1 MRGICRGKSQNICH
15 RKTAELARALTTI
28 GILYAD
34 YCAERNSR
42 KRYQQTA
49 KSGIHLRREG
59 VVGKNRFGGEA
70 EGRKPAQ
77 PSIPE
82 GILGFPSL

>member
-1 MRGICRGKSQNICH
+1 MTTNLWEGCRFPGAVGSLDH
-15 RKTAELARALTTI
+15 SFRPHVTGAEIKVRRRCEEA
-28 GILYAD
+28 
-34 YCAERNSR
+34 
-42 KRYQQTA
+42 A
-49 KSGIHLRREG
+49 KSEEIHLRREG
-59 VVGKNRFGGEA
+59 VVGKKRIGGEA

>member
-1 MRGICRGKSQNICH
+1 MAWPAGLEKALLQRND
-15 RKTAELARALTTI
+15 AESLTGRVRNFDERLVLTELELKASRI
-28 GILYAD
+28 GG
-34 YCAERNSR
+34 EN
-42 KRYQQTA
+42 
-49 KSGIHLRREG
+49 SGIHLRREG
-59 VVGKNRFGGEA
+59 VVGKDKFGGEA

>member
-1 MRGICRGKSQNICH
+1 MTRPVGLAKALLQLNRAESVTGRVRSFH
-15 RKTAELARALTTI
+15 ERLVLAELELNASRI
-28 GILYAD
+28 GG
-34 YCAERNSR
+34 EN
-42 KRYQQTA
+42 
-49 KSGIHLRREG
+49 SGIHLRREG
-59 VVGKNRFGGEA
+59 VVGKNKFGGEA